1 MGSTSVRE
9 RIAIVF
15 MTLSVVATLVLG
27 GALAAQL
34 GHPRDQVV
42 QVGAASATSPEGGVS
57 PGDQPASAAGVGSGE
72 TTDATAADGGGSAAG
87 SGAGGTAPAAG
98 GQSPATGGQSPAGQA
113 TSGAGSAAP
122 GQAGP
127 AGRTAAAG
135 KTTGTTRGGSGPAP
149 GAVAPAPA
157 GTGVKGPDN
166 PEEGVTS
173 DAITVGGIFD
183 ETGPVDATVER
194 DTVRAYFNQVN
205 AAGGING
212 RKLRLLD
219 CDSAFDP
226 SRAHQCSQRLL
237 SQKILGIVGWT
248 SPSGEDPE
256 TKYLTGQ
263 GVPVIGGLSV
273 PAQFNSPLAFPTMA
287 SLTLHGTAMGK
298 RAKALNIESPGII
311 VVNLNFIAPLKDA
324 LLTSLHESGIKEV
337 DIEQVDATKADYS
350 DIIVKMRAAGAKSI
364 VGALDPF
371 SYARMYQAMERQNL
385 KVPVLGFGL
394 DKKSANDA
402 YGSAVYESNS
412 LMPFKEAFDPAYSK
426 DADVT
431 EYFSA
436 VQRYFP
442 NQVKALDVYTEA
454 QWVAAKVF
462 VEGLKR
468 IQGPISRQTLVAGLN
483 TLKNFQPGL
492 VPSISYGQGNHD
504 PNRCFSWIKNDKGT
518 WKTYDQQQCF

>member
-1 MGSTSVRE
+1 
-9 RIAIVF
+9 
-15 MTLSVVATLVLG
+15 
-27 GALAAQL
+27 
-34 GHPRDQVV
+34 
-42 QVGAASATSPEGGVS
+42 
-57 PGDQPASAAGVGSGE
+57 
-72 TTDATAADGGGSAAG
+72 
-87 SGAGGTAPAAG
+87 
-98 GQSPATGGQSPAGQA
+98 
-113 TSGAGSAAP
+113 
-122 GQAGP
+122 
-127 AGRTAAAG
+127 
-135 KTTGTTRGGSGPAP
+135 
-149 GAVAPAPA
+149 
-157 GTGVKGPDN
+157 
-166 PEEGVTS
+166 
-173 DAITVGGIFD
+173 
-183 ETGPVDATVER
+183 
-194 DTVRAYFNQVN
+194 
-205 AAGGING
+205 
-212 RKLRLLD
+212 LLD

-248 SPSGEDPE
+248 SPSGEEPE
-256 TKYLTGQ
+256 TKYLTSQ

-273 PAQFNSPLAFPTMA
+273 PAQFSSPLAFPTMA

-298 RAKALNIESPGII
+298 RAKALNLESPGII

-324 LLTSLHESGIKEV
+324 LLKALHDSGIKEV

-364 VGALDPF
+364 LGALDPF

-402 YGSAVYESNS
+402 YGSAVHDSDS
-412 LMPFKEAFDPAYSK
+412 LMPFKEAFDPAFAN
-426 DADVT
+426 DPDVS
-431 EYFSA
+431 EYFST

-442 NQVKALDVYTEA
+442 NQAKALDVYTEA

-468 IQGPISRQTLVAGLN
+468 IQGPITRQSLVAGLN

-492 VPSISYGQGNHD
+492 VPSISYGPGNHD
-504 PNRCFSWIKNDKGT
+504 PNRCFTWIKNNKGT

>member
-42 QVGAASATSPEGGVS
+42 QVGAASATSPDGGVTA
-57 PGDQPASAAGVGSGE
+57 GDQATAGVGGGE
-72 TTDATAADGGGSAAG
+72 TTDTTAAAAAGGAGGAAGGGSA
-87 SGAGGTAPAAG
+87 GTAPAAG
-98 GQSPATGGQSPAGQA
+98 GQASPGQA
-113 TSGAGSAAP
+113 TSSASGAA
-122 GQAGP
+122 
-127 AGRTAAAG
+127 AGRAGASGKTGAAAG
-135 KTTGTTRGGSGPAP
+135 KTTGTTRAGSGPAP
-149 GAVAPAPA
+149 GAATPAPSPGGA
-157 GTGVKGPDN
+157 GVKGPDS

-183 ETGPVDATVER
+183 ETGAVDATVER

-212 RKLRLLD
+212 RKLQLLD

-237 SQKILGIVGWT
+237 SQKILAMVGWT
-248 SPSGEDPE
+248 SPSGEEPE
-256 TKYLTGQ
+256 TKFLTGQ

-273 PAQFNSPLAFPTMA
+273 NAQFNSPLAFPTMA
-287 SLTLHGTAMGK
+287 SLSLHGTAMGK
-298 RAKALNIESPGII
+298 RAKALNLESPGII
-311 VVNLNFIAPLKDA
+311 IVNLNFIAPMQDA
-324 LLTSLHESGIKEV
+324 LLKSLHEQGIKEV
-337 DIEQVDATKADYS
+337 AVEQVDATKADYS

-364 VGALDPF
+364 LGALDPF

-402 YGSAVYESNS
+402 YGGAVYGSDS
-412 LMPFKEAFDPAYSK
+412 LIPFKEAFDPAFAK
-426 DADVT
+426 DPDVA

-468 IQGPISRQTLVAGLN
+468 IQGPINRQSLVAALN

-492 VPSISYGQGNHD
+492 VPSISYAPGNHD

>member
-42 QVGAASATSPEGGVS
+42 EVGAASATSPDGGVT
-57 PGDQPASAAGVGSGE
+57 AGTTE
-72 TTDATAADGGGSAAG
+72 TTAPTAEGAGGSAGGGSA
-87 SGAGGTAPAAG
+87 GAATAAG
-98 GQSPATGGQSPAGQA
+98 GQSSAGAAAGKAGAVGKTG
-113 TSGAGSAAP
+113 
-122 GQAGP
+122 
-127 AGRTAAAG
+127 AAAG
-135 KTTGTTRGGSGPAP
+135 KTTGTTRAGSGPAA
-149 GAVAPAPA
+149 GAAPAPA
-157 GTGVKGPDN
+157 PGGAGVKGPDS
-166 PEEGVTS
+166 PEVGVTG

-248 SPSGEDPE
+248 SPSGEEPE

-273 PAQFNSPLAFPTMA
+273 PAQFSSPLAFPTMA

-298 RAKALNIESPGII
+298 RAKALNLESPGII
-311 VVNLNFIAPLKDA
+311 VVNLNFIAPLQEA
-324 LLTSLHESGIKEV
+324 LLKALHEAGIKEV
-337 DIEQVDATKADYS
+337 AIEQVDATKADYS

-364 VGALDPF
+364 LGALDPF

-394 DKKSANDA
+394 DKKSANEA
-402 YGSAVYESNS
+402 YGSAVDGSES
-412 LMPFKEAFDPAYSK
+412 LMPFKEAFDPAYAK
-426 DADVT
+426 DADVA

-468 IQGPISRQTLVAGLN
+468 IQGPITRQSLVAALN

-492 VPSISYGQGNHD
+492 VPSLSYGPGNHD
-504 PNRCFSWIKNDKGT
+504 PQRCFSWIKNDKAT

>member
-1 MGSTSVRE
+1 MGSSSVRE

-34 GHPRDQVV
+34 GHPKDQVV
-42 QVGAASATSPEGGVS
+42 QVGAASATSPDGGVS
-57 PGDQPASAAGVGSGE
+57 AGDQSAAAPTDSGATTETTAAGDASGGASA
-72 TTDATAADGGGSAAG
+72 TAAG
-87 SGAGGTAPAAG
+87 SGATAGGSTGGATGVSGANSRTAAG
-98 GQSPATGGQSPAGQA
+98 SKT
-113 TSGAGSAAP
+113 AA
-122 GQAGP
+122 A
-127 AGRTAAAG
+127 AGRTAAG
-135 KTTGTTRGGSGPAP
+135 KTTQTTRAPSGPTAGVPSTPTPGGS
-149 GAVAPAPA
+149 
-157 GTGVKGPDN
+157 GVKGPDN
-166 PEEGVTS
+166 PDEGVTA

-194 DTVRAYFNQVN
+194 DTVRAYFNSVN
-205 AAGGING
+205 ATGGING

-248 SPSGEDPE
+248 TPIGEEPE
-256 TKYLTGQ
+256 TKYLTSQ
-263 GVPVIGGLSV
+263 GVPIIGGLSV
-273 PAQFNSPLAFPTMA
+273 PAQFSSPLAFPTMA

-298 RAKALNIESPGII
+298 RAKALNLESPGII

-324 LLTSLHESGIKEV
+324 LLKALHDNGIKEV

-364 VGALDPF
+364 LGALDPF

-394 DKKSANDA
+394 DKKAANDA
-402 YGSAVYESNS
+402 YGGAVYGSDS
-412 LMPFKEAFDPAYSK
+412 LMPFKEAFDPRFAN
-426 DADVT
+426 DPDVS
-431 EYFSA
+431 EYFST

-442 NQVKALDVYTEA
+442 NQSKSLDVYTEA

-468 IQGPISRQTLVAGLN
+468 IQGPITRQSLVAALN

-492 VPSISYGQGNHD
+492 VPSISYGPGNHD
-504 PNRCFSWIKNDKGT
+504 PNRCFTWIKNDKGT